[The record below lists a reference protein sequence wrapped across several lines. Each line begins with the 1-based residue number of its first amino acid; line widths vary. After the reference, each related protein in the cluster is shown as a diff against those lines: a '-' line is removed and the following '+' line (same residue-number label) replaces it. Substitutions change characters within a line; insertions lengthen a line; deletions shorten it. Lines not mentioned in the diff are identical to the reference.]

1 MSDLLDS
8 RTSSA
13 FWGISAAALLWNLL
27 GLFAYVMQV
36 TATPADWERG
46 GYTPE
51 QIAILSAI
59 PAWATGASGVATTTG
74 VVGCVGLLLRRSW
87 CVPLFIV
94 SFVALLVQ
102 DINAF
107 VLMDTVGSFGMVP
120 VYIQSAVLLI
130 AILLVWYSNR
140 CRAKGWLG

>member
-8 RTSSA
+8 RPSSG
-13 FWGISAAALLWNLL
+13 FWGVAAAALLWNLL
-27 GLFAYVMQV
+27 GLFAYIMQV

-51 QIAILSAI
+51 QIAMLSAI
-59 PAWATGASGVATTTG
+59 PAWATAASGLATTTG
-74 VVGCVGLLLRRSW
+74 VLGCVGLLLRKAW

-94 SFVALLVQ
+94 SFLALLVQ
-102 DINAF
+102 DLSAF
-107 VLMDTVGSFGMVP
+107 VLTDTVGTFGMVP

-130 AILLVWYSNR
+130 AIFLIWYSTR
-140 CRAKGWLG
+140 CRSKGWLG